1 MKMQNNR
8 FLAALRGGEK
18 QVGFWVSLA
27 SPYAAEVVAGAG
39 FDWLVVD
46 LEHSPGDMLT
56 TLGQLQALAPYH
68 ATAIVRTPWN
78 DAVMVKRLLDLGP
91 EGILFPMIQTA
102 EEARAA
108 IAATRYPPQG
118 VRGVAGSARG
128 NRFGRVTD
136 YYEKVADEVCVL
148 IQIET
153 CAAIDRAAEI
163 GAVPGVD
170 GVFFGPADISADMG
184 MIGQPMHDDVW
195 ARIMPAARK
204 LMEMGVPVGT
214 LVPDPLMAARLMK
227 DGFSFVAC
235 GTDTG
240 LLAKATD
247 GILAQMRHAINEEKT

>member
-8 FLAALRGGEK
+8 FLAALRAGEK
-18 QVGFWVSLA
+18 QIGFWISLA

-56 TLGQLQALAPYH
+56 TLGQLQALGPYH

-136 YYEKVADEVCVL
+136 YYDKVADEVSVL

-163 GAVPGVD
+163 AAVPGVD

-214 LVPDPLMAARLMK
+214 LVPDPLMAARLMN

-247 GILAQMRHAINEEKT
+247 GILAQMRHAISEEKT